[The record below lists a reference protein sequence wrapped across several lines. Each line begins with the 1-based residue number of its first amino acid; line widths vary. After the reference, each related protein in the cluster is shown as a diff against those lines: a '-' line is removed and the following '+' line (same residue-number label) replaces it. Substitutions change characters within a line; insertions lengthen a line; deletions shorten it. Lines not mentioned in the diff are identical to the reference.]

1 MLDRTRAAAAP
12 NGLDGEIIPPNEPVR
27 GRTVIDHD
35 AELKKLERLA
45 SWLDARFFLP
55 GTRLAIGL
63 DSIFGLLP
71 GLGDT
76 LTTLPAAYII
86 YTAHR
91 LGAPSHI
98 LVRMAANTGIDWAIG
113 TVPFVGDLFDASFRS
128 NVMNVDLLRRHLS
141 KN

>member
-1 MLDRTRAAAAP
+1 MRNGTTSAP
-12 NGLDGEIIPPNEPVR
+12 QSALDGEIFPPKGAVR
-27 GRTVIDHD
+27 GRTVLDHD
-35 AELKKLERLA
+35 EELKKLERLA

-55 GTRLAIGL
+55 GTKMAIGL

-76 LTTLPAAYII
+76 LTTVPAAYII

-91 LGAPSHI
+91 LGAPSHV

-113 TVPFVGDLFDASFRS
+113 SIPVLGDLFDASFRS
-128 NVMNVDLLRRHLS
+128 NVLNVDLLRQHLS
-141 KN
+141 EK